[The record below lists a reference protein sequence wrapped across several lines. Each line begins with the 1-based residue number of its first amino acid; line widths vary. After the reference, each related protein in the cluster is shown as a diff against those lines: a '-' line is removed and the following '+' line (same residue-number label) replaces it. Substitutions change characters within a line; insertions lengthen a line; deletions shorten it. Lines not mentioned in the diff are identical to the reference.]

1 MLDFQYPKLVI
12 AIQKYKDFEQ
22 VITNSI
28 LKICQPFCSGCQ
40 GVCCREEMCRESLDS
55 IWLSLIRISNG
66 HSIRSYSDSQ
76 GWLTASGCAL
86 ETGRPPVCHEFLCN
100 KIISELEG
108 TPLKTIADDLG
119 RLINLVGKSIGGRN
133 HLVTL
138 ATKQELRRV
147 NYDKLIKAIN
157 GYSCI
162 AVKHHTFL
170 EKNNIGKVK

>member
-1 MLDFQYPKLVI
+1 MLDFQNPKLVI
-12 AIQKYKDFEQ
+12 AIQKYKDLEQ

-55 IWLSLIRISNG
+55 IWLSMIRISNG
-66 HSIRSYSDSQ
+66 HSIRSYSDSR
-76 GWLTASGCAL
+76 GWLTDSGCAL

-100 KIISELEG
+100 KIISGLEG

-119 RLINLVGKSIGGRN
+119 RLINLVGKSIGGKN

-138 ATKQELRRV
+138 ETKQELQRV
-147 NYDKLIKAIN
+147 NYDKFIKALN
-157 GYSCI
+157 SYFRT
-162 AVKHHTFL
+162 AVMYHAFLL
-170 EKNNIGKVK
+170 EK